1 MPQQI
6 KMQIFD
12 RNTYL
17 QKNANN
23 PQNNPS
29 SILKIFKA
37 NILNSPMI
45 SLVHNSKPG
54 CSSCGH

>member
-23 PQNNPS
+23 PQNNPGAM
-29 SILKIFKA
+29 LKYFNT

-45 SLVHNSKPG
+45 DIVHNSKPG
-54 CSSCGH
+54 CRSCGH

>member
-17 QKNANN
+17 QKKENN
-23 PQNNPS
+23 PG
-29 SILKIFKA
+29 SILKFFKA